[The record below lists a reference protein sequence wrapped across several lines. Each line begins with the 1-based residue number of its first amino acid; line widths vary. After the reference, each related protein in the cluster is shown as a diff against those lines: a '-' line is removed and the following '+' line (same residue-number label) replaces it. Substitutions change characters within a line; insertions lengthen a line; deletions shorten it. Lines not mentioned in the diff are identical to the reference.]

1 MPAKKTPAAAK
12 SVSSTAK
19 SKPAA
24 RKQASSKTASAKD
37 KEPPREKNSVA
48 PPAQCAPVETLKED
62 IRKHMFAFLGK
73 DINRAGIHDYFK
85 ALAYTIRERMAE
97 HWIRTQRSYYDAS
110 SKRVYYLSLEFL
122 VGRSLKNNVLCLGLE
137 DQVIDALKQMGQD
150 YEEITETE
158 WDAGLGNGGLG
169 RLASCY
175 LDSMATL
182 NVPGYGY
189 GIRYE
194 YGIFHQSIQDG
205 WQVERPDNWLRFGNP
220 WEYDRAGY
228 LYTVQFGGE
237 VRSYTD
243 DHGRLR
249 CVWEGGQKV
258 MAMAYDMMVPGFEN
272 GNVINMRLWSAKSS
286 RDFDLEFFN
295 SGAYLKAIEDKAKSE
310 NISKVLY
317 PTDSFVEG
325 QELRLKQQYFFVAA
339 TFQDIVRRHQKHHQG
354 FEDLPNLVAVQLND
368 THPAIAIPELM
379 RILLDDHLLSW
390 DKAWDICVGTFAY
403 TNHTVMPE
411 ALEHWPVDLMARVLP
426 RHMQIIF
433 EINRRFL
440 DMVRLRY
447 PGDEGR
453 ISRLSLIGEDFGK
466 RVRMANLAVLGSHS
480 VNGVS
485 ALHSDILKAS
495 TFRDFAE
502 LFPERF
508 NNKTN
513 GVTPRRW
520 LRQCNPGLTS
530 LIAEAIGGGF
540 INKLERLQE
549 LKPFAEDAEFRARWG
564 QVKLA
569 NKQRLAH
576 YVLHKLDHK
585 LDPDSLF
592 DVQVKRIHEYKRQ
605 LLNVLHVISLYEDL
619 RSGRLG
625 PDIVPRTVIF
635 GGKAAPGYR
644 MAKLIIRLIH
654 AVSDA
659 VSREPKAAGLL
670 TVAFLSNY
678 CVSNAEK
685 IIPGT
690 ELSEQISLAGTEA
703 SGTGNMKF
711 SINGALTIG
720 TLDGANVEIRER
732 VGAENFFLFGN
743 TTPEVNALKARGYN
757 PWEFYQKDETLHR
770 VLDLIASGHFSPMQ
784 PDLFRPIV
792 DSLLGDGDRWML
804 LADFRSYIDAQKQVS
819 RLYRDQDLWLK
830 KSILNTAGM
839 GYFSS
844 DRAIAEYA
852 RDIWGVKL

>member
-1 MPAKKTPAAAK
+1 MPAKKAAPTTAKAKPAPKAKPASAPAAPEAGC
-12 SVSSTAK
+12 S
-19 SKPAA
+19 
-24 RKQASSKTASAKD
+24 
-37 KEPPREKNSVA
+37 
-48 PPAQCAPVETLKED
+48 PVETLKED

-73 DINRAGIHDYFK
+73 DITRAGLHDYFK
-85 ALAYTIRERMAE
+85 AVAYTMRERMAE
-97 HWIRTQRSYYDAS
+97 HWIKTQRSYYDKS

-122 VGRSLKNNVLCLGLE
+122 VGRSLKNNVLCLGIE
-137 DQVIDALKQMGQD
+137 DQVREALTGLGQD
-150 YEEITETE
+150 YEEISEVE

-182 NVPGYGY
+182 NIPGYGY

-220 WEYDRAGY
+220 WEYDRSGY
-228 LYTVQFGGE
+228 LFPVQFGGK
-237 VRSYTD
+237 VNAYTD
-243 DHGRLR
+243 DQGRLR
-249 CVWEGGQKV
+249 HVWEGGSKV

-339 TFQDIVRRHQKHHQG
+339 TFHDITRRHMKHHQG
-354 FEDLPNLVAVQLND
+354 FDELPDLVAVQLND
-368 THPAIAIPELM
+368 THPAIAIAELM
-379 RILLDDHLLSW
+379 RILVDDHLLPW
-390 DKAWDICVGTFAY
+390 DKAWKICVGTFAY

-411 ALEHWPVDLMARVLP
+411 ALETWPVELMARVLP
-426 RHMQIIF
+426 RHMEIIL

-440 DMVRLRY
+440 DEVRRRY
-447 PGDEGR
+447 PGDDGKLA
-453 ISRLSLIGEDFGK
+453 RLSLIGEDYGK

-485 ALHSDILKAS
+485 ALHSDILKDS
-495 TFRDFAE
+495 TFRDFSE

-520 LRQCNPGLTS
+520 LRQCNPDLS
-530 LIAEAIGGGF
+530 ALITETIGQGW
-540 INKLERLQE
+540 INNLGRLEE
-549 LKPFAEDAEFRARWG
+549 LKPFAEDAGFRQRWG
-564 QVKLA
+564 A
-569 NKQRLAH
+569 IKQRNKKRLAD
-576 YVLHKLDHK
+576 YVHHKTNK
-585 LDPDSLF
+585 ELDPETMF

-605 LLNVLHVISLYEDL
+605 LMNVLHVISLYDAL
-619 RSGRLG
+619 RTGTLRREAA
-625 PDIVPRTVIF
+625 PRTVIF

-654 AVSDA
+654 AVADT
-659 VSREPKAAGLL
+659 VHREPRCAGKLN
-670 TVAFLSNY
+670 VAFIPNY

-690 ELSEQISLAGTEA
+690 DLSEQISLAGTEA

-711 SINGALTIG
+711 ALNGALTIG
-720 TLDGANVEIRER
+720 TLDGANVEMRER
-732 VGAENFFLFGN
+732 IGPENFFLFGL
-743 TTPEVNALKARGYN
+743 TSPEVNALKARGYN
-757 PWEFYQKDETLHR
+757 PWEYYQQDETLHQAI
-770 VLDLIASGHFSPMQ
+770 DLMASGHFSPLQ
-784 PDLFRPIV
+784 PDLFRPIA
-792 DSLLGDGDRWML
+792 DALLKDGDRWML
-804 LADFRSYIDAQKQVS
+804 LSDFRSYVDTQKQVAE
-819 RLYRDQDLWLK
+819 LYLDRDQWIR

-844 DRAIAEYA
+844 DRAIGEYA

>member
-1 MPAKKTPAAAK
+1 MSAKITPQ
-12 SVSSTAK
+12 TATPK
-19 SKPAA
+19 AKPAPV
-24 RKQASSKTASAKD
+24 RT
-37 KEPPREKNSVA
+37 A
-48 PPAQCAPVETLKED
+48 PPQAPAGEPTAPESTCSPVETLKED

-73 DINRAGIHDYFK
+73 DIARAGIHDYYK
-85 ALAYTIRERMAE
+85 ALAYTMRERMAE
-97 HWIRTQRSYYDAS
+97 HWIRTQRSYYDKS

-137 DQVIDALKQMGQD
+137 DQVRETLAALGQD
-150 YEEITETE
+150 YEEITEAE

-182 NVPGYGY
+182 GVPGYGY

-220 WEYDRAGY
+220 WEYDRSGY
-228 LYTVQFGGE
+228 LFPVQFGGQ
-237 VRSYTD
+237 VKAYTD
-243 DHGRLR
+243 DQGRLR
-249 CVWEGGQKV
+249 HVWEPSEKV
-258 MAMAYDMMVPGFEN
+258 MAMAYDMMIPGFEN

-295 SGAYLKAIEDKAKSE
+295 SGAYLRAIEDKAKSE

-317 PTDSFVEG
+317 PQDSFVEG

-339 TFQDIVRRHQKHHQG
+339 TFHDITRRHLKHHQH
-354 FEDLPNLVAVQLND
+354 FDDLPDLVAVQLND
-368 THPAIAIPELM
+368 THPAIAIAELM
-379 RILLDDHLLSW
+379 RILVDDHLLPW
-390 DKAWDICVGTFAY
+390 DKAWGICVGTFAY

-411 ALEHWPVDLMARVLP
+411 ALETWPVDLMARVLP
-426 RHMQIIF
+426 RHMEIIF

-440 DMVRLRY
+440 DKVRHRY
-447 PGDEGR
+447 PGDDGKL
-453 ISRLSLIGEDFGK
+453 SRLSLIGEDFGK

-485 ALHSDILKAS
+485 ALHSNILKES
-495 TFRDFAE
+495 TFRDFNE
-502 LFPERF
+502 MFPERF

-520 LRQCNPGLTS
+520 LRQCNPDLSS
-530 LIAEAIGGGF
+530 LITEAIGTGW
-540 INKLERLQE
+540 INRLERLHE
-549 LKPFAEDAEFRARWG
+549 LVPLAEDAGFRESWAK
-564 QVKLA
+564 VKLH
-569 NKQRLAH
+569 NKQHLSD
-576 YVLHKLDHK
+576 YVHHKINK
-585 LDPDSLF
+585 ELDPATLF

-605 LLNVLHVISLYEDL
+605 LLNVLNLISVYDAL
-619 RSGRLG
+619 RSGQAG
-625 PDIVPRTVIF
+625 PDIVPRTVLF

-654 AVSDA
+654 AVA
-659 VSREPKAAGLL
+659 ETVHREPRCQGLL
-670 TVAFLSNY
+670 NVAFIPNY

-690 ELSEQISLAGTEA
+690 DLSEQISLAGTEA

-711 SINGALTIG
+711 SLNGALTIG

-732 VGAENFFLFGN
+732 VGAENFFLFGM

-757 PWEFYQKDETLHR
+757 PLEFYHHDDTLHR
-770 VLDLIASGHFSPMQ
+770 VIDLIASGHFSLLQ
-784 PDLFRPIV
+784 PDLFRPLV
-792 DSLLGDGDRWML
+792 DSLLRDGDRWMV
-804 LADFRSYIDAQKQVS
+804 LADFRSYVDTQKQVS
-819 RLYRDQDLWLK
+819 RLYQDHDLWTK

-852 RDIWGVKL
+852 EDIWGVKV

>member
-1 MPAKKTPAAAK
+1 MPAKKPSAKAKQVAAA
-12 SVSSTAK
+12 VSPPPPTRPEQVCAEPEQCSLI
-19 SKPAA
+19 
-24 RKQASSKTASAKD
+24 D
-37 KEPPREKNSVA
+37 K
-48 PPAQCAPVETLKED
+48 LKED
-62 IRKHMFAFLGK
+62 IRRHMFAFLGK
-73 DINRAGIHDYFK
+73 DITRAGIQDYYK
-85 ALAYTIRERMAE
+85 ALAYTMRERMAE
-97 HWIRTQRSYYDAS
+97 HWIRTQRSYYDDSA
-110 SKRVYYLSLEFL
+110 KRVYYLSLEFL
-122 VGRSLKNNVLCLGLE
+122 VGRSLKNNVLCLGME
-137 DQVIDALKQMGQD
+137 DHVRDALAAMGQD
-150 YEEITETE
+150 YDEISEEE

-175 LDSMATL
+175 LDSLATL
-182 NVPGYGY
+182 NIPAYGY

-228 LYTVQFGGE
+228 LYPVQFGGQ
-237 VRSYTD
+237 VRAYTD
-243 DHGRLR
+243 DQNRLR
-249 CVWEGGQKV
+249 AVWEGGEKV
-258 MAMAYDMMVPGFEN
+258 MAMAYDMMVPGYEN

-295 SGAYLKAIEDKAKSE
+295 SGAYLRAIEDKAKSE

-317 PTDSFVEG
+317 PQDSFVEG

-339 TFQDIVRRHQKHHQG
+339 TFQDITRRHLKHHQG
-354 FEDLPNLVAVQLND
+354 FDELPDLVAVQLND

-379 RILLDDHLLSW
+379 RILLDEHLLPW
-390 DKAWDICVGTFAY
+390 EKAWEICVGTFAY

-411 ALEHWPVDLMARVLP
+411 ALEHWPVDLMTRVLP

-440 DMVRLRY
+440 DQVRKLY
-447 PGDEGR
+447 PGDNDR
-453 ISRLSLIGEDFGK
+453 LSRLSLIGEDFGK

-485 ALHSDILKAS
+485 ALHTEILKAS

-513 GVTPRRW
+513 GITPRRW

-530 LIAEAIGGGF
+530 LIADAIGPGF
-540 INKLERLQE
+540 ITNLARLEE
-549 LKPFAEDAEFRARWG
+549 LKPFAADSEFRARWAK
-564 QVKLA
+564 VKHR
-569 NKQRLAH
+569 NKQRLAE

-605 LLNVLHVISLYEDL
+605 LMNILHVVSLYDDL

-625 PDIVPRTVIF
+625 RDIVPRTIIF

-654 AVSDA
+654 AVGEA
-659 VSREPKAAGLL
+659 VAREPKCAGVL
-670 TVAFLSNY
+670 TVAFLQNY

-711 SINGALTIG
+711 ALNGALTIG

-732 VGAENFFLFGN
+732 VGKDNFFLFGM
-743 TTPEVNALKARGYN
+743 TTPEVGELKARGYN
-757 PWEFYQKDETLHR
+757 PWEFYQKDDTLHR
-770 VLDLIASGHFSPMQ
+770 VMDLIASGHFSPLQ

-792 DSLLGDGDRWML
+792 DSLLKDGDRWMV
-804 LADFRSYIDAQKQVS
+804 LADFRAYINAQKEVS
-819 RLYRDQDLWLK
+819 RLYRSRELWVE

-852 RDIWGVKL
+852 RDIWGVQV

>member
-1 MPAKKTPAAAK
+1 MPVKKPVPK
-12 SVSSTAK
+12 
-19 SKPAA
+19 
-24 RKQASSKTASAKD
+24 R
-37 KEPPREKNSVA
+37 
-48 PPAQCAPVETLKED
+48 PAQKSPPVPQPQPVSGPCPDDPEEQVGFCSLIEKLKKD
-62 IRKHMFAFLGK
+62 IRRHMFAFLGK
-73 DINRAGIHDYFK
+73 DIARAGIHDYYK
-85 ALAYTIRERMAE
+85 ALAYTMRERMAE

-110 SKRVYYLSLEFL
+110 AKRVYYLSLEFL

-137 DQVIDALKQMGQD
+137 DQVREALAEMGQD
-150 YEEITETE
+150 FEEVAETE

-175 LDSMATL
+175 LDSLATL
-182 NVPGYGY
+182 KIPAYGY

-228 LYTVQFGGE
+228 LYPVQFGGE
-237 VRSYTD
+237 VRAYTD
-243 DHGRLR
+243 EQGRLR
-249 CVWEGGQKV
+249 AVWEGGEKV
-258 MAMAYDMMVPGFEN
+258 MAMAYDMMVPGYQN

-295 SGAYLKAIEDKAKSE
+295 SGAYLRAIEDKAKSE

-339 TFQDIVRRHQKHHQG
+339 TFQDITRRHLKHHQG
-354 FEDLPNLVAVQLND
+354 FDELPDLVAVQLND

-379 RILLDDHLLSW
+379 RILLDEHLLPW
-390 DKAWDICVGTFAY
+390 EKAWEICVGTFAY

-411 ALEHWPVDLMARVLP
+411 ALEHWPVDLMTRVLP

-440 DMVRLRY
+440 DEVRKRY
-447 PGDEGR
+447 PGDDER
-453 ISRLSLIGEDFGK
+453 LRRLSLISEDYGK

-485 ALHSDILKAS
+485 ALHTDILKNS

-520 LRQCNPGLTS
+520 LRQCNPGLAE
-530 LIAEAIGGGF
+530 LIAEGIGHGF
-540 INKLERLQE
+540 VTDLSRLEG
-549 LKPFAEDAEFRARWG
+549 LKPLAADAEFRARWG
-564 QVKLA
+564 KVKHK
-569 NKQRLAH
+569 NKQRLAE
-576 YVLHKLDHK
+576 YVLYKLDRK

-605 LLNVLHVISLYEDL
+605 LLNVLHVVSLYDDL

-625 PDIVPRTVIF
+625 RDIVPRTVIF

-659 VSREPKAAGLL
+659 VAREPKCQGQLA
-670 TVAFLSNY
+670 VAFLPNY

-685 IIPGT
+685 IIPGA

-711 SINGALTIG
+711 SLNGALTIG

-732 VGAENFFLFGN
+732 VGAENFFLFGL
-743 TTPEVNALKARGYN
+743 TTPEAGALKARGYN
-757 PWEFYQKDETLHR
+757 PWEYYQKDETLHR
-770 VLDLIASGHFSPMQ
+770 VLDLVASGHFSPLQ
-784 PDLFRPIV
+784 PDLFRPVV
-792 DSLLGDGDRWML
+792 DSLLKDGDRWML
-804 LADFRSYIDAQKQVS
+804 LADFRSYVEAQKQVA
-819 RLYRDQDLWLK
+819 RLYRSSELWLE

-844 DRAIAEYA
+844 DRAVAEYA
-852 RDIWGVKL
+852 RDIWGVGV

>member
-1 MPAKKTPAAAK
+1 MAAKKATTPPKAANTRPVRPAK
-12 SVSSTAK
+12 
-19 SKPAA
+19 
-24 RKQASSKTASAKD
+24 
-37 KEPPREKNSVA
+37 VA
-48 PPAQCAPVETLKED
+48 DPIVPESFCTPVENLKEE
-62 IRKHMFAFLGK
+62 IRKHMFSFLGK
-73 DINRAGIHDYFK
+73 DITRAGIFDYFK

-97 HWIRTQRSYYDAS
+97 HWIRTQRSYYDESA
-110 SKRVYYLSLEFL
+110 KRVYYLSLEFL
-122 VGRSLKNNVLCLGLE
+122 VGRSLKNNVICLGME
-137 DQVIDALKQMGQD
+137 EQVRQALAEMGQD
-150 YEEITETE
+150 FEEVTETE

-182 NVPGYGY
+182 GIPAYGY

-228 LYTVQFGGE
+228 LFPVQFHGQ

-243 DHGRLR
+243 DAGRLR
-249 CVWEGGQKV
+249 YIWEGGEKV
-258 MAMAYDMMVPGFEN
+258 MAMAYDMMIPGYEN

-286 RDFDLEFFN
+286 RDFNLEFFN

-317 PTDSFVEG
+317 PQDSFVEG

-339 TFQDIVRRHQKHHQG
+339 TFHDITRRHLKHHQT
-354 FEDLPNLVAVQLND
+354 FADLPQFVAVQLND

-379 RILLDDHLLSW
+379 RILVDDHLMPW
-390 DKAWDICVGTFAY
+390 DDAWKVCVGTFAY

-411 ALEHWPVDLMARVLP
+411 ALEHWPVDLMTRVLP
-426 RHMQIIF
+426 RHMQIIY

-440 DMVRLRY
+440 DEVRKSH
-447 PGDEGR
+447 PGDDGLL
-453 ISRLSLIGEDFGK
+453 SRVSLISEDFGK

-495 TFRDFAE
+495 TFSDFHA
-502 LFPERF
+502 LFPDRF

-520 LRQCNPGLTS
+520 LRQCNPGLAE
-530 LIAEAIGGGF
+530 LITEAIGTGWLTR
-540 INKLERLQE
+540 LERLQE
-549 LKPFAEDAEFRARWG
+549 LRPFAEDSEFRARWAK
-564 QVKLA
+564 VKHR
-569 NKQRLAH
+569 NKQRLAE
-576 YVLHKLDHK
+576 YARYKINK
-585 LDPDSLF
+585 NMDPDTLF

-605 LLNVLHVISLYEDL
+605 LLNVLHLVSLYD
-619 RSGRLG
+619 
-625 PDIVPRTVIF
+625 DIRAGKVGADIAPRTVIF

-654 AVSDA
+654 AVSDTIA
-659 VSREPKAAGLL
+659 RDPKVAALL
-670 TVAFLSNY
+670 NVAFLPNY

-690 ELSEQISLAGTEA
+690 DLSEQISLAGTEA

-711 SINGALTIG
+711 ALNGALTIG

-732 VGAENFFLFGN
+732 VGEENFFLFGM
-743 TTPEVNALKARGYN
+743 TTPEVNALQARGYN

-770 VLDLIASGHFSPMQ
+770 VIDLIASGHFSPLQ
-784 PDLFRPIV
+784 HDLFRPIT
-792 DSLLGDGDRWML
+792 DALLANGDRWML
-804 LADFRSYIDAQKQVS
+804 LADFRSYVDTQKQVAN
-819 RLYRDQDLWLK
+819 LYRARELWVK

-839 GYFSS
+839 GFFSS

-852 RDIWGVKL
+852 SDIWGVETLTEPQP

>member
-1 MPAKKTPAAAK
+1 MPAKKSAQSPKRAQAKAPAAA
-12 SVSSTAK
+12 AK
-19 SKPAA
+19 AAA
-24 RKQASSKTASAKD
+24 RKQD
-37 KEPPREKNSVA
+37 PPVRPEERCS
-48 PPAQCAPVETLKED
+48 PVESLKEE

-73 DINRAGIHDYFK
+73 DITRAGIHDYYK

-97 HWIRTQRSYYDAS
+97 HWIRTQRSYYDTSA
-110 SKRVYYLSLEFL
+110 KRVYYLSLEFL
-122 VGRSLKNNVLCLGLE
+122 VGRSLKNNVICLGLE
-137 DQVIDALKQMGQD
+137 DNVRLALTELGQD
-150 YEEITETE
+150 YDEITETE

-182 NVPGYGY
+182 KVPGYGY

-220 WEYDRAGY
+220 WEYDRSGY
-228 LYTVQFGGE
+228 LFPVQFGGA
-237 VRSYTD
+237 VKTYTD
-243 DHGRLR
+243 DQGRLR
-249 CVWEGGQKV
+249 HVWEGGEKV
-258 MAMAYDMMVPGFEN
+258 MAMAYDMMVPGYEN

-295 SGAYLKAIEDKAKSE
+295 SGAYLRAIEDKARSE

-317 PTDSFVEG
+317 PTDNFAEG

-339 TFQDIVRRHQKHHQG
+339 TFHDITRRHLKHHQG
-354 FEDLPNLVAVQLND
+354 FDDLPNLVAVQLND

-379 RILLDDHLLSW
+379 RILVDDHLMDW
-390 DKAWDICVGTFAY
+390 DRAWKVCVGTFAY

-411 ALEHWPVDLMARVLP
+411 ALEHWPVDLLTRVLP
-426 RHMQIIF
+426 RHMEIIY

-440 DMVRLRY
+440 DDVRMRF
-447 PGDEGR
+447 PGDDGR
-453 ISRLSLIGEDFGK
+453 VSRLSLIAEDYGK

-480 VNGVS
+480 INGVS
-485 ALHSDILKAS
+485 ALHSNILKAA

-520 LRQCNPGLTS
+520 FRQCNPDL
-530 LIAEAIGGGF
+530 AELVADAIGPGF
-540 INKLERLQE
+540 ITHLERLEE
-549 LKPFAEDAEFRARWG
+549 LGPFAEDAGFRARWAK
-564 QVKLA
+564 VKHR
-569 NKQRLAH
+569 NKQRLAE
-576 YVLHKLDHK
+576 YVLHKLDRR

-605 LLNVLHVISLYEDL
+605 LLNVLHVIHLYDEL
-619 RSGRLG
+619 REGRAG
-625 PDIVPRTVIF
+625 RDIVPRTVLF

-654 AVSDA
+654 AVADA
-659 VSREPKAAGLL
+659 VAREPRCQNVLS
-670 TVAFLSNY
+670 VAFLPNY

-690 ELSEQISLAGTEA
+690 DLSEQISLAGTEA

-711 SINGALTIG
+711 ALNGALTIG

-732 VGAENFFLFGN
+732 VGEKNFFLFGM
-743 TTPEVNALKARGYN
+743 TTPEVGALKARGYN
-757 PWEFYQKDETLHR
+757 PWDFYQKDEGLHR
-770 VLDLIASGHFSPMQ
+770 VLDLVASGRFSPLQ

-792 DSLLGDGDRWML
+792 DSLLKDGDRWML
-804 LADFRSYIDAQKQVS
+804 CADFRSYVDTQKAVAK
-819 RLYRDQDLWLK
+819 LYGSEELWTTS
-830 KSILNTAGM
+830 SILNTAGM

-852 RDIWGVKL
+852 RDIWHVQLMD

>member
-1 MPAKKTPAAAK
+1 MPVKKSDPASKRPMSSARRNAAPQ
-12 SVSSTAK
+12 VPPQDA
-19 SKPAA
+19 
-24 RKQASSKTASAKD
+24 
-37 KEPPREKNSVA
+37 EPSIA
-48 PPAQCAPVETLKED
+48 PESRCSPVEGLKEE

-73 DINRAGIHDYFK
+73 DITRAGIQDYYK

-97 HWIRTQRSYYDAS
+97 HWIRTQRSYYEHSA
-110 SKRVYYLSLEFL
+110 KRVYYLSLEFL
-122 VGRSLKNNVLCLGLE
+122 VGRSLKNNVICLGLE
-137 DQVIDALKQMGQD
+137 DQVREALAEMGQD
-150 YEEITETE
+150 YEEISETE

-182 NVPGYGY
+182 KVPAYGY

-194 YGIFHQSIQDG
+194 YGIFYQSIQDG

-220 WEYDRAGY
+220 WEYDRSGY
-228 LYTVQFGGE
+228 LFPVQFGGQ
-237 VRSYTD
+237 VNTYTD
-243 DHGRLR
+243 DQGRLR
-249 CVWEGGQKV
+249 CVWEGGEKV
-258 MAMAYDMMVPGFEN
+258 MAMACDMMVPGYEN

-286 RDFDLEFFN
+286 RDFNLEFFN

-317 PTDSFVEG
+317 PTDNFLEG

-339 TFQDIVRRHQKHHQG
+339 TFNDITRRHLKHHQG
-354 FEDLPNLVAVQLND
+354 FDDLPKLVAVQLND

-379 RILLDDHLLSW
+379 RILVDDHLMSW
-390 DKAWDICVGTFAY
+390 DKAWEICVGTFAY

-411 ALEHWPVDLMARVLP
+411 ALEHWPVDLMTRVLP
-426 RHMQIIF
+426 RHMQIIY

-440 DMVRLRY
+440 DDMRRRY
-447 PGDEGR
+447 PGDDER
-453 ISRLSLIGEDFGK
+453 IARLSLIAEDYGK

-485 ALHSDILKAS
+485 ALHTDILKAV

-513 GVTPRRW
+513 GITPRRW
-520 LRQCNPGLTS
+520 LRQCNPGLTE
-530 LIAEAIGGGF
+530 LIAEAIGTGF
-540 INKLERLQE
+540 VTRLERLEE
-549 LKPFAEDAEFRARWG
+549 LKPFAQDPEFRIRWG
-564 QVKLA
+564 KVKHK
-569 NKQRLAH
+569 NKQRLAE
-576 YVLHKLDHK
+576 YVLHKIDRK

-605 LLNVLHVISLYEDL
+605 LLNVLHVVSLYDDL
-619 RSGRLG
+619 REGRAG
-625 PDIVPRTVIF
+625 HDIVPRTVIF

-654 AVSDA
+654 AVADTVA
-659 VSREPKAAGLL
+659 REPRCRDVL
-670 TVAFLSNY
+670 TLAFIPNY

-685 IIPGT
+685 IIPGA

-711 SINGALTIG
+711 ALNGALTIG

-732 VGAENFFLFGN
+732 VGAENFFLFGM
-743 TTPEVNALKARGYN
+743 TTPEVGALKARGYN
-757 PWEFYQKDETLHR
+757 PWDYYQRDESLHR
-770 VLDLIASGHFSPMQ
+770 ALDLIASGHFSPMQ

-792 DSLLGDGDRWML
+792 DSLLKDGDRWML
-804 LADFRSYIDAQKQVS
+804 CADFRSYVDKQKEVA
-819 RLYRDQDLWLK
+819 RLYRSGELWLTS
-830 KSILNTAGM
+830 SILNTAGM

-844 DRAIAEYA
+844 DRAISEYA
-852 RDIWGVKL
+852 REIWGVHLLE

>member
-1 MPAKKTPAAAK
+1 MPAKKAAQTAAK
-12 SVSSTAK
+12 PKAKPQAKPSSAG
-19 SKPAA
+19 
-24 RKQASSKTASAKD
+24 
-37 KEPPREKNSVA
+37 A
-48 PPAQCAPVETLKED
+48 PSMPEENCCSVETLKED

-73 DINRAGIHDYFK
+73 DIARAGIHDYYK
-85 ALAYTIRERMAE
+85 ALAYTMRELMAE
-97 HWIRTQRSYYDAS
+97 HWIRTQRSYYDRS

-122 VGRSLKNNVLCLGLE
+122 VGRSLKNNVLCLGME
-137 DQVIDALKQMGQD
+137 QQVREALTGMGQD
-150 YEEITETE
+150 YEEVTEAE

-182 NVPGYGY
+182 GIPGYGY

-220 WEYDRAGY
+220 WEYDRSGY
-228 LYTVQFGGE
+228 LFPVQFGGR
-237 VRSYTD
+237 VNAYTD
-243 DHGRLR
+243 DQGRLR
-249 CVWEGGQKV
+249 HVWEAGDKV
-258 MAMAYDMMVPGFEN
+258 MAMAYDMMIPGYKN

-295 SGAYLKAIEDKAKSE
+295 SGAYLRAIEDKAKSE

-339 TFQDIVRRHQKHHQG
+339 TFHDITRRHLKHHQH
-354 FEDLPNLVAVQLND
+354 FDDLPDLVAVQLND
-368 THPAIAIPELM
+368 THPAIAIAELM
-379 RILLDDHLLSW
+379 RILVDDHLLPW
-390 DKAWDICVGTFAY
+390 ERAWKICVGTFAY

-411 ALEHWPVDLMARVLP
+411 ALETWPVDLMTRVLP
-426 RHMQIIF
+426 RHMELIY

-440 DMVRLRY
+440 DDVRKAY

-453 ISRLSLIGEDFGK
+453 LSRLSLIGEDFGK

-485 ALHSDILKAS
+485 ALHSDILKSS
-495 TFRDFAE
+495 TFRDFNE
-502 LFPERF
+502 MFPERF

-520 LRQCNPGLTS
+520 IRQCNPDLS
-530 LIAEAIGGGF
+530 ALITEAIGTGWVS
-540 INKLERLQE
+540 NLARLEE
-549 LKPFAEDAEFRARWG
+549 LKPFAEDKEFRARWG
-564 QVKLA
+564 KVKEG
-569 NKQRLAH
+569 NKKRLAD
-576 YVLHKLDHK
+576 YARHKINKD
-585 LDPDSLF
+585 LDPASLF

-605 LLNVLHVISLYEDL
+605 LLNVLHIISLYDDL
-619 RSGRLG
+619 RAGKPG
-625 PDIVPRTVIF
+625 PDLAPRTVIF

-654 AVSDA
+654 AVADA
-659 VSREPKAAGLL
+659 VHREPKAVGALN
-670 TVAFLSNY
+670 VAFLPNY

-690 ELSEQISLAGTEA
+690 DLSEQISLAGTEA

-711 SINGALTIG
+711 AMNGALTIG

-732 VGAENFFLFGN
+732 VGPENFFLFGM
-743 TTPEVNALKARGYN
+743 TTPEVNAHKARGYN
-757 PWEFYQKDETLHR
+757 PWDYYQKDDTLHR
-770 VLDLIASGHFSPMQ
+770 VIDLIASGHFSPLQ
-784 PDLFRPIV
+784 PELFRPIV
-792 DSLLGDGDRWML
+792 DSLLKDGDRWML
-804 LADFRSYIDAQKQVS
+804 LADFRAYVDTQKQVS
-819 RLYRDQDLWLK
+819 RLYQNRDLWIK

-852 RDIWGVKL
+852 KDIWGVKL

>member
-1 MPAKKTPAAAK
+1 M
-12 SVSSTAK
+12 
-19 SKPAA
+19 
-24 RKQASSKTASAKD
+24 
-37 KEPPREKNSVA
+37 
-48 PPAQCAPVETLKED
+48 ETLKED

-73 DINRAGIHDYFK
+73 DITRAGLHDYFK
-85 ALAYTIRERMAE
+85 AVAYTMRERMAE
-97 HWIRTQRSYYDAS
+97 HWIQTQRSYYDKS

-122 VGRSLKNNVLCLGLE
+122 VGRSLKNNVLCLGIE
-137 DQVIDALKQMGQD
+137 DQVREALAGLGQD
-150 YEEITETE
+150 YEEISEVE

-182 NVPGYGY
+182 NIPGYGY

-220 WEYDRAGY
+220 WEYDRSGY
-228 LYTVQFGGE
+228 LFPVQFGGK
-237 VRSYTD
+237 VNSYTD

-249 CVWEGGQKV
+249 HVWEGGSKV

-317 PTDSFVEG
+317 PQDTFVEG

-339 TFQDIVRRHQKHHQG
+339 TFHDITRRHMKHHQG
-354 FEDLPNLVAVQLND
+354 FEDLPDLVAVQLND
-368 THPAIAIPELM
+368 THPAIAIAELM
-379 RILLDDHLLSW
+379 RILVDDHLLPW
-390 DKAWDICVGTFAY
+390 EKAWKICVGTFAY

-411 ALEHWPVDLMARVLP
+411 ALETWPVELMARVLP
-426 RHMQIIF
+426 RHMEIIF
-433 EINRRFL
+433 ELNRRFL
-440 DMVRLRY
+440 DEVRHLY
-447 PGDEGR
+447 PGDDGKLA
-453 ISRLSLIGEDFGK
+453 RLSLIGEDYGK

-485 ALHSDILKAS
+485 ALHSNILKDS
-495 TFRDFAE
+495 TFRDFSE

-520 LRQCNPGLTS
+520 LRQCNPDLS
-530 LIAEAIGGGF
+530 ELITETIGQGW
-540 INKLERLQE
+540 INNLGRLEE
-549 LKPFAEDAEFRARWG
+549 LKPFAEDAGFRARWG
-564 QVKLA
+564 EI
-569 NKQRLAH
+569 KQRNKKRLADYMH
-576 YVLHKLDHK
+576 HKTNK
-585 LDPDSLF
+585 ELDPETMF

-605 LLNVLHVISLYEDL
+605 LMNVLHVISLYDAL
-619 RSGRLG
+619 RTGSLKRETA
-625 PDIVPRTVIF
+625 PRTVIF

-654 AVSDA
+654 AVADT
-659 VSREPKAAGLL
+659 VHREPKCAGKLN
-670 TVAFLSNY
+670 VAFIPNY

-690 ELSEQISLAGTEA
+690 DLSEQISLAGTEA

-711 SINGALTIG
+711 ALNGALTIG
-720 TLDGANVEIRER
+720 TLDGANVEMRER
-732 VGAENFFLFGN
+732 IGPENFFLFGL
-743 TTPEVNALKARGYN
+743 TSPEVNALKARGYN
-757 PWEFYQKDETLHR
+757 PWEYYQRDETLHQAI
-770 VLDLIASGHFSPMQ
+770 DLMASGHFSPLT
-784 PDLFRPIV
+784 PDLFRPIA
-792 DSLLGDGDRWML
+792 DALLKDGDRWML
-804 LADFRSYIDAQKQVS
+804 LSDFRSYVDTQKQVGQ
-819 RLYRDQDLWLK
+819 LYLDRDQWIR

-844 DRAIAEYA
+844 DRAIGEYA

>member
-1 MPAKKTPAAAK
+1 MPAKKTSAAPKRASEK
-12 SVSSTAK
+12 AGN
-19 SKPAA
+19 KPAA
-24 RKQASSKTASAKD
+24 QAKPSSKTAEQPIVPS
-37 KEPPREKNSVA
+37 ST
-48 PPAQCAPVETLKED
+48 CSPVENLKED

-73 DINRAGIHDYFK
+73 DITRAGMHDYYK
-85 ALAYTIRERMAE
+85 ALAYTVRERMAE
-97 HWIRTQRSYYDAS
+97 HWIKTQRSYYDAS
-110 SKRVYYLSLEFL
+110 VKRVYYLSLEFL
-122 VGRSLKNNVLCLGLE
+122 VGRSLKNNVLCLGME
-137 DQVIDALKQMGQD
+137 DQVREALTEMGQD
-150 YEEITETE
+150 YEEISEVE

-175 LDSMATL
+175 LDSLATL
-182 NVPGYGY
+182 NIPAYGY

-228 LYTVQFGGE
+228 LYPVQFGGS
-237 VRSYTD
+237 VHTYTD
-243 DHGRLR
+243 DQNRLR
-249 CVWEGGQKV
+249 AVWEGGEKV
-258 MAMAYDMMVPGFEN
+258 MAMAYDMMVPGYEN
-272 GNVINMRLWSAKSS
+272 ENVINMRLWSAKSS

-295 SGAYLKAIEDKAKSE
+295 SGAYLRAIEDKAKSE

-339 TFQDIVRRHQKHHQG
+339 TFQDITRRHLKHHQG
-354 FEDLPNLVAVQLND
+354 FEDLPDLVAVQLND

-379 RILLDDHLLSW
+379 RILLDDHLLPW

-411 ALEHWPVDLMARVLP
+411 ALEHWPVDLMTRILP

-440 DMVRLRY
+440 EVVRKRY
-447 PGDEGR
+447 PGDDDR
-453 ISRLSLIGEDFGK
+453 LARLSLIGEDFGK

-485 ALHSDILKAS
+485 ALHTEILKAS

-513 GVTPRRW
+513 GITPRRW
-520 LRQCNPGLTS
+520 LRQCNPGLTE
-530 LIAEAIGGGF
+530 LIADAIGPGF
-540 INKLERLQE
+540 VTKLERLSE
-549 LKPFAEDAEFRARWG
+549 LAPFANDSEFRARWAK
-564 QVKLA
+564 VKHK
-569 NKQRLAH
+569 NKQRLAE
-576 YVLHKLDHK
+576 YVLHKVDIK
-585 LDPDSLF
+585 LNPDSMF

-605 LLNVLHVISLYEDL
+605 LLNVLHVVSLYDDL
-619 RSGRLG
+619 RSGKLG
-625 PDIVPRTVIF
+625 RDIVPRTVIF

-654 AVSDA
+654 AVSEA
-659 VSREPKAAGLL
+659 VDRESKCAGLL
-670 TVAFLSNY
+670 TVAFLPNY

-711 SINGALTIG
+711 ALNGALTIG
-720 TLDGANVEIRER
+720 TLDGANVEIRQR
-732 VGAENFFLFGN
+732 VGEKNFFLFGM
-743 TTPEVNALKARGYN
+743 TTPEVGALKARGYN
-757 PWEFYQKDETLHR
+757 PWEFYQKDDSLHR
-770 VLDLIASGHFSPMQ
+770 VLDLIASGHFSPLQ

-792 DSLLGDGDRWML
+792 DSLLRDGDRWMV
-804 LADFRSYIDAQKQVS
+804 LADFRSYVNTQKEVA
-819 RLYRDQDLWLK
+819 RLYRSGELWLER
-830 KSILNTAGM
+830 SILNTAGM

-852 RDIWGVKL
+852 RDIWGVPV

>member
-1 MPAKKTPAAAK
+1 MSAKKTSAASRPK
-12 SVSSTAK
+12 VSATGSAN
-19 SKPAA
+19 SSLL
-24 RKQASSKTASAKD
+24 ASHSGGQDGAETQCSLM
-37 KEPPREKNSVA
+37 EK
-48 PPAQCAPVETLKED
+48 LKED
-62 IRKHMFAFLGK
+62 IRRHMFAFLGK
-73 DINRAGIHDYFK
+73 DITRAGIHDYYK
-85 ALAYTIRERMAE
+85 ALAYTMRERMAE
-97 HWIRTQRSYYDAS
+97 HWIRTQRSYYDDS
-110 SKRVYYLSLEFL
+110 VKRVYYLSLEFL
-122 VGRSLKNNVLCLGLE
+122 VGRSLKNNVLCLGME
-137 DQVIDALKQMGQD
+137 DQVREALAEMGQD
-150 YEEITETE
+150 YEEISEVE

-175 LDSMATL
+175 LDSLATL
-182 NVPGYGY
+182 GIPAYGY

-228 LYTVQFGGE
+228 LYPVQFGGE
-237 VRSYTD
+237 VRAYHD
-243 DHGRLR
+243 DQNRLR
-249 CVWEGGQKV
+249 AVWEGGEKV

-295 SGAYLKAIEDKAKSE
+295 SGAYLRAIEDKAKSE

-339 TFQDIVRRHQKHHQG
+339 TFQDITRRHLKHHQG
-354 FEDLPNLVAVQLND
+354 FEDLPKLVAVQLND

-379 RILLDDHLLSW
+379 RILLDEHLLPW
-390 DKAWDICVGTFAY
+390 DKAWEICVGTFAY

-411 ALEHWPVDLMARVLP
+411 ALEHWPVDLMTRVLP

-440 DMVRLRY
+440 DEVRKLY
-447 PGDEGR
+447 PGDDDR
-453 ISRLSLIGEDFGK
+453 LSRLSLIGEDFGK

-485 ALHSDILKAS
+485 ALHTDILRTS

-502 LFPERF
+502 LYPERF

-513 GVTPRRW
+513 GITPRRW
-520 LRQCNPGLTS
+520 LRQCNPGLAS
-530 LIAEAIGGGF
+530 LMAEAIGPGF
-540 INKLERLQE
+540 ITKLERLEE
-549 LKPFAEDAEFRARWG
+549 LKPFAADSEFRARWAK
-564 QVKLA
+564 VKHR
-569 NKQRLAH
+569 NKQRLAE

-605 LLNVLHVISLYEDL
+605 LMNLLHVISLYDDL

-625 PDIVPRTVIF
+625 RDIVPRTIIF

-659 VSREPKAAGLL
+659 VAREPKCAGLL
-670 TVAFLSNY
+670 TVAFLQNY

-711 SINGALTIG
+711 ALNGALTIG

-732 VGAENFFLFGN
+732 VGQDNFFLFGM
-743 TTPEVNALKARGYN
+743 TTPEVNELKARGYN
-757 PWEFYQKDETLHR
+757 PWDFYQKDETLHR
-770 VLDLIASGHFSPMQ
+770 VMDLLASGHFSPLQ

-792 DSLLGDGDRWML
+792 DSLLKDGDRWML
-804 LADFRSYIDAQKQVS
+804 LADFRSYVNAQKEVAK
-819 RLYRDQDLWLK
+819 LYRSRELWVE

-839 GYFSS
+839 GYFSA

-852 RDIWGVKL
+852 RDIWGVDV

>member
-1 MPAKKTPAAAK
+1 MPPKKAAPTAAAQK
-12 SVSSTAK
+12 VRPAP
-19 SKPAA
+19 KP
-24 RKQASSKTASAKD
+24 QADPIVPETPCS
-37 KEPPREKNSVA
+37 
-48 PPAQCAPVETLKED
+48 PVETLKED

-73 DINRAGIHDYFK
+73 DITRAGLHDYFK
-85 ALAYTIRERMAE
+85 AVAYTMRERMAE
-97 HWIRTQRSYYDAS
+97 HWIKTQRSYYDKS

-122 VGRSLKNNVLCLGLE
+122 VGRSLKNNVLCLGIE
-137 DQVIDALKQMGQD
+137 DQVREALAGMGQD
-150 YEEITETE
+150 YEEVSEVE

-182 NVPGYGY
+182 NIPGYGY

-220 WEYDRAGY
+220 WEYDRSGY
-228 LYTVQFGGE
+228 LFPVQFGGK
-237 VRSYTD
+237 VNAYTD
-243 DHGRLR
+243 DQGRLR
-249 CVWEGGQKV
+249 HVWEGDTKV

-317 PTDSFVEG
+317 PQDTFVEG

-339 TFQDIVRRHQKHHQG
+339 TFHDITRRHMKHHQG
-354 FEDLPNLVAVQLND
+354 FDELPDLVAVQLND
-368 THPAIAIPELM
+368 THPAIAIAELM
-379 RILLDDHLLSW
+379 RILVDDHLLPW
-390 DKAWDICVGTFAY
+390 EKAWKICVGTFAY

-411 ALEHWPVDLMARVLP
+411 ALETWPVELMARVLP
-426 RHMQIIF
+426 RHMEIIF

-440 DMVRLRY
+440 DDVRHRY
-447 PGDEGR
+447 PGDDGKLT
-453 ISRLSLIGEDFGK
+453 RLSLIGEDYGK

-480 VNGVS
+480 INGVS
-485 ALHSDILKAS
+485 ALHSDILKDS
-495 TFRDFAE
+495 TFRDFCE

-513 GVTPRRW
+513 GITPRRW
-520 LRQCNPGLTS
+520 LRQCNPDLSALITETIGTGWTS
-530 LIAEAIGGGF
+530 NLQR
-540 INKLERLQE
+540 LEE
-549 LKPFAEDAEFRARWG
+549 LRPFAEDAAFRERWG
-564 QVKLA
+564 QIKQQ
-569 NKQRLAH
+569 NKKRLADYAH
-576 YVLHKLDHK
+576 HKVGQE
-585 LDPDSLF
+585 LDPDTLF

-605 LLNVLHVISLYEDL
+605 LMNVLHVISLYEDL
-619 RSGRLG
+619 RSGQAG
-625 PDIVPRTVIF
+625 SNATPRTVIF

-654 AVSDA
+654 AVADT
-659 VSREPKAAGLL
+659 VHREPKCAGLL
-670 TVAFLSNY
+670 NVAFLPNY

-690 ELSEQISLAGTEA
+690 DLSEQISLAGTEA

-711 SINGALTIG
+711 ALNGALTIG
-720 TLDGANVEIRER
+720 TLDGANVEIRQH
-732 VGAENFFLFGN
+732 VGAENFFLFGL
-743 TTPEVNALKARGYN
+743 TSPEVNALKARGYN
-757 PWEFYQKDETLHR
+757 PWEYYQKDDTLHR
-770 VLDLIASGHFSPMQ
+770 AIDLMASGHFSPLA
-784 PDLFRPIV
+784 PDLFRPIA
-792 DSLLGDGDRWML
+792 DALLKDGDRWML
-804 LADFRSYIDAQKQVS
+804 LADFRSYVDSQKQVTK
-819 RLYRDQDLWLK
+819 LYRDRNLWIK

-852 RDIWGVKL
+852 KDIWGVKL

>member
-1 MPAKKTPAAAK
+1 MSAKKTAAESRSATK
-12 SVSSTAK
+12 PVA
-19 SKPAA
+19 KPA
-24 RKQASSKTASAKD
+24 KTASPKD
-37 KEPPREKNSVA
+37 EPII
-48 PPAQCAPVETLKED
+48 PPAQCSPVENLKED
-62 IRKHMFAFLGK
+62 IRRHMFAFLGK
-73 DINRAGIHDYFK
+73 DITRASIHDYYK
-85 ALAYTIRERMAE
+85 AVAYTMRERMAE
-97 HWIRTQRSYYDAS
+97 HWIRTQRSYYDESA
-110 SKRVYYLSLEFL
+110 KRVYYLSLEFL
-122 VGRSLKNNVLCLGLE
+122 VGRSLKNNVLCLGME
-137 DQVIDALKQMGQD
+137 DQVREALTQMGQD
-150 YEEITETE
+150 YEEISETE

-175 LDSMATL
+175 LDSLATL
-182 NVPGYGY
+182 NIPAYGY

-228 LYTVQFGGE
+228 LYPVQFGGE
-237 VRSYTD
+237 VRTYTD
-243 DHGRLR
+243 DQNRLR
-249 CVWEGGQKV
+249 AVWEGGEKV
-258 MAMAYDMMVPGFEN
+258 MAMAYDMMVPGYEN

-295 SGAYLKAIEDKAKSE
+295 SGAYLRAIEDKAKSE

-317 PTDSFVEG
+317 PTDNFVEG

-339 TFQDIVRRHQKHHQG
+339 TFQDITRRHLKHHQG
-354 FEDLPNLVAVQLND
+354 FEDLPKLVAVQLND

-379 RILLDDHLLSW
+379 RILLDDHLLPW
-390 DKAWDICVGTFAY
+390 DKAWEICVGTFAY

-440 DMVRLRY
+440 DEVRKLY
-447 PGDEGR
+447 PGDDDR
-453 ISRLSLIGEDFGK
+453 LSRLSLIGEDFGK

-485 ALHSDILKAS
+485 ALHSEILKAS

-513 GVTPRRW
+513 GITPRRW

-530 LIAEAIGGGF
+530 LIAEAIGPGF
-540 INKLERLQE
+540 ITKLERLE
-549 LKPFAEDAEFRARWG
+549 DLKPFAKDSEFRARWAK
-564 QVKLA
+564 VKHR
-569 NKQRLAH
+569 NKQRLAE
-576 YVLHKLDHK
+576 YVLHKIDRK

-605 LLNVLHVISLYEDL
+605 LLNVLHVISLYDDL
-619 RSGRLG
+619 RSGKLG
-625 PDIVPRTVIF
+625 HDIVPRTVLF

-654 AVSDA
+654 AVSDTIA
-659 VSREPKAAGLL
+659 REPKCNGLL
-670 TVAFLSNY
+670 NVAFLQNY

-711 SINGALTIG
+711 ALNGALTIG
-720 TLDGANVEIRER
+720 TLDGANIEIRER
-732 VGAENFFLFGN
+732 VGEDNFFLFGM
-743 TTPEVNALKARGYN
+743 TTPEVNELKARGYN
-757 PWEFYQKDETLHR
+757 PWEFYSKDDSLHR
-770 VLDLIASGHFSPMQ
+770 VLDLLASGHFSPLQ

-792 DSLLGDGDRWML
+792 DTLLHDGDRWML
-804 LADFRSYIDAQKQVS
+804 LADFRSYVNAQKDVAK
-819 RLYRDQDLWLK
+819 LYRSGDLWVE

-852 RDIWGVKL
+852 KDIWGVEV

>member
-1 MPAKKTPAAAK
+1 MSAKKASPQPRRAPGKAGNMAVSRPAAADP
-12 SVSSTAK
+12 VL
-19 SKPAA
+19 
-24 RKQASSKTASAKD
+24 
-37 KEPPREKNSVA
+37 PPS
-48 PPAQCAPVETLKED
+48 QCSPVENLKED

-73 DINRAGIHDYFK
+73 DITRAGIHDYFK
-85 ALAYTIRERMAE
+85 ALAYTVRERMAE
-97 HWIRTQRSYYDAS
+97 HWIHTQRSYYDAS
-110 SKRVYYLSLEFL
+110 AKRVYYLSLEFL
-122 VGRSLKNNVLCLGLE
+122 VGRSLKNNVLCLGME
-137 DQVIDALKQMGQD
+137 DQVREALAEMGQD

-182 NVPGYGY
+182 RIPGYGY

-194 YGIFHQSIQDG
+194 YGIFHQNIQDG

-228 LYTVQFGGE
+228 LYPVQFGGE

-243 DHGRLR
+243 DQNRLR
-249 CVWEGGQKV
+249 AVWEGGQKV

-295 SGAYLKAIEDKAKSE
+295 SGAYLRAIEDKAKSE

-339 TFQDIVRRHQKHHQG
+339 TFQDIIRRHLKHHQG
-354 FEDLPNLVAVQLND
+354 FEDLPSLVAVQLND

-379 RILLDDHLLSW
+379 RILLDDHLLPW

-411 ALEHWPVDLMARVLP
+411 ALEHWPVDLMSRILP

-440 DMVRLRY
+440 DMVRQRY
-447 PGDEGR
+447 PGDNDR
-453 ISRLSLIGEDFGK
+453 LARLSLIGEDFGK

-485 ALHSDILKAS
+485 ALHSDILKTS
-495 TFRDFAE
+495 IFRDFAE

-520 LRQCNPGLTS
+520 LRQCNPDLCE
-530 LIAEAIGGGF
+530 LIASAIGPGF
-540 INKLERLQE
+540 VTDLARLEG
-549 LKPFAEDAEFRARWG
+549 LKRFANDSGFRALWG
-564 QVKLA
+564 QVKHR
-569 NKQRLAH
+569 NKQRLAD
-576 YVLHKLDHK
+576 YVLHKVDLK

-605 LLNVLHVISLYEDL
+605 LLNVLHVISLYDGL
-619 RSGRLG
+619 RTGRLG
-625 PDIVPRTVIF
+625 RDMAPRTVIF

-654 AVSDA
+654 AVGDA
-659 VSREPKAAGLL
+659 VARESKCDGHLA
-670 TVAFLSNY
+670 VAFLPNY

-711 SINGALTIG
+711 ALNGALTIG
-720 TLDGANVEIRER
+720 TLDGANIEIRER
-732 VGAENFFLFGN
+732 VGAENFFLFGM
-743 TTPEVNALKARGYN
+743 TTPEAGALKARGYN
-757 PWEFYQKDETLHR
+757 PWEHYNKDESLHR
-770 VLDLIASGHFSPMQ
+770 VLDLLASGHFSPLQ

-792 DSLLGDGDRWML
+792 DSLLTEGDRWML
-804 LADFRSYIDAQKQVS
+804 LADYSSYVNAQKEVAK
-819 RLYRDQDLWLK
+819 LYRSHDLWLE
-830 KSILNTAGM
+830 KSILNTAAM

-852 RDIWGVKL
+852 NEIWGVQV

>member
-1 MPAKKTPAAAK
+1 MPAKKPAAAPK
-12 SVSSTAK
+12 RAPKV
-19 SKPAA
+19 KPQGQI
-24 RKQASSKTASAKD
+24 QANKVE
-37 KEPPREKNSVA
+37 EPIV
-48 PPAQCAPVETLKED
+48 PPAQCSPVENLKEE
-62 IRKHMFAFLGK
+62 IRRHMFAFLGK
-73 DINRAGIHDYFK
+73 DITRAGIHDYYT
-85 ALAYTIRERMAE
+85 ALAYTMREKMAE

-110 SKRVYYLSLEFL
+110 AKRVYYLSLEFL
-122 VGRSLKNNVLCLGLE
+122 VGRSLKNNVLCLGME
-137 DQVIDALKQMGQD
+137 EQVREALAEMGQD
-150 YEEITETE
+150 FDEVAETE

-175 LDSMATL
+175 LDSLATL
-182 NVPGYGY
+182 NIPGYGY

-228 LYTVQFGGE
+228 LYPVQFGGE
-237 VRSYTD
+237 VRAYTD
-243 DHGRLR
+243 DQGRLR
-249 CVWEGGQKV
+249 AVWEGGEKV
-258 MAMAYDMMVPGFEN
+258 MAMAYDMMVPGYEN

-295 SGAYLKAIEDKAKSE
+295 SGAYLRAIEDKAKSE

-317 PTDSFVEG
+317 PTDSFAEG

-339 TFQDIVRRHQKHHQG
+339 TFQDIVRRHLKHHQG

-379 RILLDDHLLSW
+379 RILLDDHLLPW
-390 DKAWDICVGTFAY
+390 EKAWEICVGTFAY

-411 ALEHWPVDLMARVLP
+411 ALEHWSVDLMARVLP

-440 DMVRLRY
+440 DDIRKHY
-447 PGDEGR
+447 PGDDA
-453 ISRLSLIGEDFGK
+453 RLSRMSLIAEDYGK

-485 ALHSDILKAS
+485 ALHTEILKAS

-513 GVTPRRW
+513 GITPRRW
-520 LRQCNPGLTS
+520 LRQCNPGLTE
-530 LIAEAIGGGF
+530 LIGEAIGGTF
-540 INKLERLQE
+540 ITKLERLQE
-549 LKPFAEDAEFRARWG
+549 LKPFAKDAEFRARWAK
-564 QVKLA
+564 VKHR
-569 NKQRLAH
+569 NKQRLSE
-576 YVLHKLDHK
+576 YVLHKIDRK
-585 LDPDSLF
+585 LDPNSLF

-605 LLNVLHVISLYEDL
+605 LLNVLHVVSLYDDL
-619 RSGRLG
+619 RSGKLG
-625 PDIVPRTVIF
+625 RDIVPRTVLF

-654 AVSDA
+654 AVA
-659 VSREPKAAGLL
+659 ETISREPKCRELL
-670 TVAFLSNY
+670 TVAFLPNY

-711 SINGALTIG
+711 ALNGALTIG
-720 TLDGANVEIRER
+720 TLDGANIEIRER
-732 VGAENFFLFGN
+732 VGAENFFLFGH
-743 TTPEVNALKARGYN
+743 TTPEVNEIKARGYN
-757 PWEFYQKDETLHR
+757 PWDCYSKDETLHR
-770 VLDLIASGHFSPMQ
+770 VLDLIASGHFSPLQ

-792 DSLLGDGDRWML
+792 DSLLKDGDRWML
-804 LADFRSYIDAQKQVS
+804 LADFRSYVDTQKEVAK
-819 RLYRDQDLWLK
+819 LYRSRELWLE

-852 RDIWGVKL
+852 RDIWGVQV

>member
-1 MPAKKTPAAAK
+1 MSVKKIPHKAKRSAAI
-12 SVSSTAK
+12 VPPTLP
-19 SKPAA
+19 SKADDDCGLA
-24 RKQASSKTASAKD
+24 EQCSLMD
-37 KEPPREKNSVA
+37 K
-48 PPAQCAPVETLKED
+48 LKED
-62 IRKHMFAFLGK
+62 IRRHMFAFLGK
-73 DINRAGIHDYFK
+73 DITRAGIQDYFK
-85 ALAYTIRERMAE
+85 ALAYTVRERMAE
-97 HWIRTQRSYYDAS
+97 HWIRTQRSYYDESA
-110 SKRVYYLSLEFL
+110 KRVYYLSLEFL
-122 VGRSLKNNVLCLGLE
+122 VGRSLRNNVLCLGME
-137 DQVIDALKQMGQD
+137 EQVREALAEMGQD
-150 YEEITETE
+150 YDEISEVE

-175 LDSMATL
+175 LDSLATL
-182 NVPGYGY
+182 NIPAYGY

-228 LYTVQFGGE
+228 LYPVQFGGQ
-237 VRSYTD
+237 VRSYAD
-243 DHGRLR
+243 DQNRLR
-249 CVWEGGQKV
+249 AVWEGGEKV

-295 SGAYLKAIEDKAKSE
+295 SGAYLRAIEDKAKSE

-317 PTDSFVEG
+317 PQDSFVEG

-339 TFQDIVRRHQKHHQG
+339 TFQDITRRHLKHHQG
-354 FEDLPNLVAVQLND
+354 FDELPSLVAVQLND

-379 RILLDDHLLSW
+379 RILLDEHLLPW
-390 DKAWDICVGTFAY
+390 EKAWEICVGTFAY

-411 ALEHWPVDLMARVLP
+411 ALEHWPVDLMTRVLP

-433 EINRRFL
+433 EVNRRFL
-440 DMVRLRY
+440 DEVRKKY
-447 PGDEGR
+447 PGDNDR
-453 ISRLSLIGEDFGK
+453 LTRLSLIGEDFGK

-485 ALHSDILKAS
+485 ALHSEILKTS

-513 GVTPRRW
+513 GITPRRW
-520 LRQCNPGLTS
+520 LRQCNPGLAW
-530 LIAEAIGGGF
+530 LINDTIGPGF
-540 INKLERLQE
+540 ITNLARLEE
-549 LKPFAEDAEFRARWG
+549 LKPFAKDSEFRARWAK
-564 QVKLA
+564 VKHR
-569 NKQRLAH
+569 NKQRLAE

-605 LLNVLHVISLYEDL
+605 LLNILHIISLYDDL
-619 RSGRLG
+619 RSGRIG
-625 PDIVPRTVIF
+625 RDIVPRTVIF

-654 AVSDA
+654 AVSETVA
-659 VSREPKAAGLL
+659 REPKCAGLL
-670 TVAFLSNY
+670 TVAFLQNY

-711 SINGALTIG
+711 ALNGALTIG
-720 TLDGANVEIRER
+720 TLDGANIEIRER
-732 VGAENFFLFGN
+732 VGAENFFLFGM
-743 TTPEVNALKARGYN
+743 TTPEVNKLKAYGYN
-757 PWEFYQKDETLHR
+757 PWDYYQKDEPLHR
-770 VLDLIASGHFSPMQ
+770 VLDLLASGHFSPLQ

-792 DSLLGDGDRWML
+792 DSLLKDGDRWML
-804 LADFRSYIDAQKQVS
+804 LADFRSYVNAQKEVS
-819 RLYRDQDLWLK
+819 RLYRSSDLWTE

-852 RDIWGVKL
+852 RDIWGVEV

>member
-1 MPAKKTPAAAK
+1 MPPKKSTPTT
-12 SVSSTAK
+12 VGT
-19 SKPAA
+19 KPAA
-24 RKQASSKTASAKD
+24 ETTAKLPIVPEASCT
-37 KEPPREKNSVA
+37 
-48 PPAQCAPVETLKED
+48 PVESLKED

-73 DINRAGIHDYFK
+73 DITRAGLHDYFK
-85 ALAYTIRERMAE
+85 AVAYTMRERMAE
-97 HWIRTQRSYYDAS
+97 HWIRTQRSYYDKS

-122 VGRSLKNNVLCLGLE
+122 VGRSLKNNVLCLGIE
-137 DQVIDALKQMGQD
+137 DQVREALAGLGQD
-150 YEEITETE
+150 YEEISEVE

-182 NVPGYGY
+182 NIPGYGY

-220 WEYDRAGY
+220 WEYDRSGY
-228 LYTVQFGGE
+228 LFPVQFGGK
-237 VRSYTD
+237 VNAYTD

-249 CVWEGGQKV
+249 HVWEGGEKV

-317 PTDSFVEG
+317 PQDSFVEG

-339 TFQDIVRRHQKHHQG
+339 TFHDITRRHMKHHQG
-354 FEDLPNLVAVQLND
+354 FDELPDLVAVQLND
-368 THPAIAIPELM
+368 THPAIAIAELM
-379 RILLDDHLLSW
+379 RILVDDHLLPW
-390 DKAWDICVGTFAY
+390 EKAWGICVGTFAY

-411 ALEHWPVDLMARVLP
+411 ALETWPVELMARVLP
-426 RHMQIIF
+426 RHMEIIF

-440 DMVRLRY
+440 DEVRHRY
-447 PGDEGR
+447 PGDDGKLA
-453 ISRLSLIGEDFGK
+453 RLSLIGEDYGK

-485 ALHSDILKAS
+485 ALHSDILKSS
-495 TFRDFAE
+495 TFRDFSE

-513 GVTPRRW
+513 GITPRRW
-520 LRQCNPGLTS
+520 LRQCNPDLS
-530 LIAEAIGGGF
+530 ALITETIGEGW
-540 INKLERLQE
+540 INNLQRLEE
-549 LKPFAEDAEFRARWG
+549 LVPFAEDSGFRARWLKIK
-564 QVKLA
+564 QQNKKL
-569 NKQRLAH
+569 LAD
-576 YVLHKLDHK
+576 YVHHKSNTQ
-585 LDPDSLF
+585 LDPDTMF

-605 LLNVLHVISLYEDL
+605 LMNVLHVISLYEDL
-619 RSGRLG
+619 RSGQAG
-625 PDIVPRTVIF
+625 PHLAPRTVIF

-654 AVSDA
+654 AVADT
-659 VSREPKAAGLL
+659 VHREPKCQGRLN
-670 TVAFLSNY
+670 VAFISNY

-690 ELSEQISLAGTEA
+690 DLSEQISLAGTEA

-711 SINGALTIG
+711 ALNGALTIG

-732 VGAENFFLFGN
+732 VGAENFFLFGL

-757 PWEFYQKDETLHR
+757 PWDYYQQDETLHR
-770 VLDLIASGHFSPMQ
+770 VIDLMASGHFSPLT
-784 PDLFRPIV
+784 PDLFRPIAEA
-792 DSLLGDGDRWML
+792 LLKDGDRWML
-804 LADFRSYIDAQKQVS
+804 LSDFRSYVDTQKQVAT
-819 RLYRDQDLWLK
+819 LYLDRDQWTR

-844 DRAIAEYA
+844 DRAIGEYA

>member
-1 MPAKKTPAAAK
+1 MSAKNSFPKAKKAAAI
-12 SVSSTAK
+12 VPPTLP
-19 SKPAA
+19 SKMDNDCGLAE
-24 RKQASSKTASAKD
+24 QCSLMD
-37 KEPPREKNSVA
+37 K
-48 PPAQCAPVETLKED
+48 LKED
-62 IRKHMFAFLGK
+62 IRRHMFAFLGK
-73 DINRAGIHDYFK
+73 DITRAGIHDYFK
-85 ALAYTIRERMAE
+85 ALAYTMRERMAE
-97 HWIRTQRSYYDAS
+97 HWIRTQRSYYDESA
-110 SKRVYYLSLEFL
+110 KRVYYLSLEFL
-122 VGRSLKNNVLCLGLE
+122 VGRSLRNNVLCLGME
-137 DQVIDALKQMGQD
+137 EQVREALSELGQD
-150 YEEITETE
+150 YDEISEVE

-175 LDSMATL
+175 LDSLATL
-182 NVPGYGY
+182 NIPAYGY

-228 LYTVQFGGE
+228 LYPVQFGGQ
-237 VRSYTD
+237 VRSYAD
-243 DHGRLR
+243 DQNRQR
-249 CVWEGGQKV
+249 AVWEGGEKV

-317 PTDSFVEG
+317 PQDSFVEG

-339 TFQDIVRRHQKHHQG
+339 TFQDITRRHLKHHQG
-354 FEDLPNLVAVQLND
+354 FDELPDLVAVQLND

-379 RILLDDHLLSW
+379 RILLDEHLLPW
-390 DKAWDICVGTFAY
+390 EKAWEICVGTFAY
-403 TNHTVMPE
+403 TNHTLMPE
-411 ALEHWPVDLMARVLP
+411 ALEHWSVDLMSRVLP

-440 DMVRLRY
+440 DEVRKKY
-447 PGDEGR
+447 PGDNDR
-453 ISRLSLIGEDFGK
+453 LTRLSLIGEDFGK

-485 ALHSDILKAS
+485 ALHSELLITS

-513 GVTPRRW
+513 GITPRRW
-520 LRQCNPGLTS
+520 LRQCNPGLAW
-530 LIAEAIGGGF
+530 LINDTIGPGF
-540 INKLERLQE
+540 LTNLARLEE
-549 LKPFAEDAEFRARWG
+549 LKPLAKDSEFRARWAK
-564 QVKLA
+564 VKHK
-569 NKQRLAH
+569 NKQRLAE

-605 LLNVLHVISLYEDL
+605 LLNILHIISLYDDL
-619 RSGRLG
+619 RSGRIG
-625 PDIVPRTVIF
+625 RDIVARTVIF

-654 AVSDA
+654 AVSETVA
-659 VSREPKAAGLL
+659 REPKCAGLL
-670 TVAFLSNY
+670 TVAFLQNY

-711 SINGALTIG
+711 ALNGALTIG

-732 VGAENFFLFGN
+732 VGAENFFLFGM
-743 TTPEVNALKARGYN
+743 TTPEVSKLKAYGYN
-757 PWEFYQKDETLHR
+757 PWDYYQKDEPLHR

-792 DSLLGDGDRWML
+792 DSLLKDGDRWML
-804 LADFRSYIDAQKQVS
+804 LADFRSYVNAQKEVS
-819 RLYRDQDLWLK
+819 RLYRSNDLWTE

-852 RDIWGVKL
+852 RDIWGVQV

>member
-1 MPAKKTPAAAK
+1 MPAKKAAQSAAK
-12 SVSSTAK
+12 PKAK
-19 SKPAA
+19 LAPKV
-24 RKQASSKTASAKD
+24 KD
-37 KEPPREKNSVA
+37 EPIL
-48 PPAQCAPVETLKED
+48 PPTRCRPVDTLQED

-73 DINRAGIHDYFK
+73 DITRAGLHDYFK
-85 ALAYTIRERMAE
+85 AVAYTVRERMAE
-97 HWIRTQRSYYDAS
+97 HWIRTQRSYYDKS

-122 VGRSLKNNVLCLGLE
+122 VGRSLKNNVLCLGME
-137 DQVIDALKQMGQD
+137 EQVREALTAMGQD
-150 YEEITETE
+150 YEEISEVE

-182 NVPGYGY
+182 GIPGYGY

-220 WEYDRAGY
+220 WEYDRSGY
-228 LYTVQFGGE
+228 LFPVQFGGH
-237 VRSYTD
+237 VNAYVD
-243 DHGRLR
+243 DQKRLR
-249 CVWEGGQKV
+249 HVWEGGEKV

-339 TFQDIVRRHQKHHQG
+339 TFHDITRRHLKHHQH
-354 FEDLPNLVAVQLND
+354 FDELPDLVAVQLND

-379 RILLDDHLLSW
+379 RILVDDHLLPW
-390 DKAWDICVGTFAY
+390 DKAWGICVGTFAY

-411 ALEHWPVDLMARVLP
+411 ALETWPVDLMTRVLP
-426 RHMQIIF
+426 RHMEIIY

-440 DMVRLRY
+440 DEVRHRY
-447 PGDEGR
+447 PGDDAKLA
-453 ISRLSLIGEDFGK
+453 RLSLIGEDYGK
-466 RVRMANLAVLGSHS
+466 RVRMAHLAVLGSHS

-495 TFRDFAE
+495 TFLEFNE
-502 LFPERF
+502 MFPERF

-520 LRQCNPGLTS
+520 LRQCNPGLAG
-530 LIAEAIGGGF
+530 LITEVIGEGW
-540 INKLERLQE
+540 INRLERLEE
-549 LKPFAEDAEFRARWG
+549 LRPLAEDAAFRERWG
-564 QVKLA
+564 QVKQQ
-569 NKQRLAH
+569 NKQRLAD
-576 YVLHKLDHK
+576 YVHHKISK
-585 LDPDSLF
+585 VLDPATLF

-605 LLNVLHVISLYEDL
+605 LLNVLHLVSLYDDL
-619 RSGRLG
+619 RSGKLG
-625 PDIVPRTVIF
+625 REVAPRTVLF

-654 AVSDA
+654 AVSEA
-659 VSREPKAAGLL
+659 VAREPKTAKVLN
-670 TVAFLSNY
+670 VAFLPNY

-685 IIPGT
+685 IIPGA

-711 SINGALTIG
+711 SMNGALTIG

-732 VGAENFFLFGN
+732 AGAENFFLFGM
-743 TTPEVNALKARGYN
+743 TTPEVGALKARGYN
-757 PWEFYQKDETLHR
+757 PWEYYQKDDTLHR
-770 VLDLIASGHFSPMQ
+770 VLDLVASGHFSPLQ

-792 DSLLGDGDRWML
+792 DSLLTDGDRWML
-804 LADFRSYIDAQKQVS
+804 LADFRSYVNTQKEVAK
-819 RLYRDQDLWLK
+819 LYRNRELWQK

-852 RDIWGVKL
+852 KDIWGVKL